1 MKGSAL
7 RKHPIRSIAV
17 LAVLLALGF
26 VAVLATRPS
35 AATRQADSP
44 LLGKRAPFPA
54 TRTIDGDRFDLS
66 EMRGQWVLV
75 NFFATWCTPCRVE
88 HPDLLRFSRRHA
100 QIGDASV
107 VSVVYDD
114 DVDSIRDFLKKEGGD
129 WPFVMDSEGKIAL
142 DFGVRGVPES
152 YLVAPSGV
160 IAARIVG
167 GVRADQLERLLQ
179 QGRRAAQ

>member
-17 LAVLLALGF
+17 LGVVLALGF

-35 AATRQADSP
+35 AATRLAESP
-44 LLGKRAPFPA
+44 LLGKAAPFPA
-54 TRTIDGDRFDLS
+54 TRTIDGERFDLS
-66 EMRGQWVLV
+66 EMRGQWVVV

-114 DVDSIRDFLKKEGGD
+114 DVDSIREFLRKEGGD
-129 WPFVMDSEGKIAL
+129 WPFVMDPEGKIAL

-167 GVRADQLERLLQ
+167 GVRADQLERLLTEGQ
-179 QGRRAAQ
+179 RAAQ